1 MPSAR
6 TTRSPR
12 RSARS
17 PPATRST
24 PRSPVTAPMPASSRP
39 SGPISTATRRYTRKA
54 RTFPPVRRPPSSRSA
69 SRMAGRPASTS
80 SKSRWTAPWSRPAN
94 TRSSDLAQ
102 GVRSSP
108 RRRGSRTRR
117 DHPRAS
123 LPQRKRGQGSSSR
136 SIFREGGQ
144 AGRDASRALFLFRRH
159 TPVETIEA
167 RGPGPAVVLRG
178 FPQLAHA
185 AIGIGRPADALALG
199 RAGLYVRRFTGAGQN
214 HAFAFE
220 AALQMQADAG
230 LVDPELLPTTGGR
243 VVKIETLARESGGA
257 GPVLE
262 DHAGLEDPFD
272 PALPRL
278 GPVGLADV
286 PLANPEI
293 ELAVRGRRTGRRRGR
308 WHLGHGER
316 RHEHAGE
323 QEQARKTL
331 HGGDPCGRPAT
342 AYAGA
347 RRNACDAGA
356 FDKP

>member
-1 MPSAR
+1 
-6 TTRSPR
+6 
-12 RSARS
+12 
-17 PPATRST
+17 
-24 PRSPVTAPMPASSRP
+24 
-39 SGPISTATRRYTRKA
+39 
-54 RTFPPVRRPPSSRSA
+54 
-69 SRMAGRPASTS
+69 MAGRPASTS
-80 SKSRWTAPWSRPAN
+80 SKSRWMAPWSRPAN

-102 GVRSSP
+102 SVRSSP
-108 RRRGSRTRR
+108 RRRGS
-117 DHPRAS
+117 
-123 LPQRKRGQGSSSR
+123 SSR
-136 SIFREGGQ
+136 TIFREGGQ
-144 AGRDASRALFLFRRH
+144 AGRDASRALFLFRRR

-167 RGPGPAVVLRG
+167 RGPGPAVVARGLR
-178 FPQLAHA
+178 QLAPA

-199 RAGLYVRRFTGAGQN
+199 RAGLCVRRFTGASQN
-214 HAFAFE
+214 HAFTFE
-220 AALQMQADAG
+220 ATLQMRADAA

-243 VVKIETLARESGGA
+243 VVEIEALARESGSA

-272 PALPRL
+272 PAPPRL